1 MRDSGSMDYRIDW
14 IDRETLAYRSSGLTV
29 LVWVDF
35 ESGVFSRGRVIHTDS
50 IQRWV
55 DSGSNEVRPVT
66 AAERDTIISAVQL
79 HYAQERRPCRLE
91 A

>member
-1 MRDSGSMDYRIDW
+1 MDYRIDS
-14 IDRETLAYRSSGLTV
+14 IDRETVAYRSGGLTV
-29 LVWVDF
+29 LIWVDF
-35 ESGVFSRGRVIHTDS
+35 EPGFFSRGRVIHTDS
-50 IQRWV
+50 IERWL

-66 AAERDTIISAVQL
+66 EAERDTIISAVQL

>member
-1 MRDSGSMDYRIDW
+1 MDYRIEW

-35 ESGVFSRGRVIHTDS
+35 ESGFFSRGRVIHTDS
-50 IQRWV
+50 IKRWV

-66 AAERDTIISAVQL
+66 EAERDTIISAVQL
-79 HYAQERRPCRLE
+79 HYAQERRLCRLE